1 MDMKKN
7 HTSPG
12 EGLRTLRNMAGLT
25 LDAVASEAGV
35 SAAYLSK
42 VETGQTQATPKWIGM
57 VAEVIAAHLKAVA

>member
-1 MDMKKN
+1 
-7 HTSPG
+7 
-12 EGLRTLRNMAGLT
+12 MAGLT